1 MAVNKKKINPE
12 TGLTDFEEEFVNLL
26 FTNGFVASKAHA
38 ILKPNLTPMSNNTES
53 TKLFR
58 KPHIQK
64 AIEIRKGKLRQEE
77 SIELSY
83 LIKELKTIINEIK
96 PYDPVEYSN
105 DGNRVIN
112 KKDYKSMIAAINTL
126 AKLGGYDNQTQRIE
140 IENVNE
146 TPQEITININK
157 SKK

>member
-64 AIEIRKGKLRQEE
+64 AIEIRKEKLRQEE